1 MQEFALLPRM
11 FSRRE
16 GTARNVFARRHG
28 NGDLKQL
35 ERIEI
40 IMSSAFLAELLR
52 IESRFTMAYSIAVHV
67 SEKVTELI
75 EQTQFALQCL
85 CNYGNGPWVA

>member
-1 MQEFALLPRM
+1 MVERLAGNGWIVWRQFFLAWPMQEFALLPRM

-40 IMSSAFLAELLR
+40 IMSFAVR
-52 IESRFTMAYSIAVHV
+52 CGIAADRVKIHDGV
-67 SEKVTELI
+67 FHSC
-75 EQTQFALQCL
+75 AC
-85 CNYGNGPWVA
+85 